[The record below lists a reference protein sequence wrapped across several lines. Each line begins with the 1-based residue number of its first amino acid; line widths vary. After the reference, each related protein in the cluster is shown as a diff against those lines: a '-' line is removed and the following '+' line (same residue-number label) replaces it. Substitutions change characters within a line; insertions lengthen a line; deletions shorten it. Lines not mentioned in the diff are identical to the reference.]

1 MNNPDAVKWLV
12 MAVPLI
18 VWIGVFCYLL
28 TIDRSLRRLEANHTE
43 EDDL

>member
-1 MNNPDAVKWLV
+1 MTLVLV

-18 VWIGVFCYLL
+18 VWIGTFIYLL
-28 TIDRSLRRLEANHTE
+28 YIDRSLRQLERSERN